1 MRLQYYFFLLALC
14 VVGLLSWII
23 YQVVCAPTLLS
34 ISLGVGVGLCVAVLI
49 FLSLFYHR
57 SVRAMESISNGI
69 HLLNE
74 QDFSSRLRLTGQY
87 EADRIIG
94 IFNRMMTQ
102 LKEERLHVREQ
113 NEFSDLLIKASPM
126 GVVVL
131 DHDHRIS
138 LLNPAACHLLG
149 VAEQSRVLGYKVA
162 QVRHELLIDLSV
174 VELGEHKII
183 SLSDGHIYRCSL
195 STFVDR
201 GFPRP
206 FYLIESLTD
215 EVREAE
221 KKAYEKVIRM
231 IAHEVGNST
240 AGLTSTLG
248 VLIDSFSGDE
258 QMADAV
264 EAMQVCVDRCYGMN
278 RFITSFAEVVRI
290 PEPVLAAHDLGQM
303 LQRVARFASPLGQP
317 YGIEIDL
324 ELDEAMPMVAIDV
337 ALMEQVLINVVKNA
351 VESIAPDSGR
361 VVLKTS
367 ASPLSLSV
375 IDNGV
380 GISSEQEGK
389 LFSPFFSTKP
399 TGQGL
404 GLLFVREV
412 LQRHGF
418 RYSLGTHSD
427 GLTHFVIH
435 F

>member
-1 MRLQYYFFLLALC
+1 MRLQYYFLLLALC
-14 VVGLLSWII
+14 VVGLLLWLI
-23 YQVVCAPTLLS
+23 YQVVCDPALLS
-34 ISLGVGVGLCVAVLI
+34 ISLGVGGGICVAVLI
-49 FLSLFYHR
+49 FLSIFYQR
-57 SVRAMESISNGI
+57 SVRAMASISDGI

-131 DHDHRIS
+131 DYDYHIT
-138 LLNPAACHLLG
+138 LLNPSACHLLG
-149 VAEQSRVLGYKVA
+149 VVEQSRVLGRKLPE
-162 QVRHELLIDLSV
+162 VRHELLVDLSV
-174 VELGEHKII
+174 VALGERKII

-215 EVREAE
+215 EVRGAE

-240 AGLTSTLG
+240 AGLTSTLE

-258 QMADAV
+258 QMTDAV

-278 RFITSFAEVVRI
+278 RFIMSFADVVRI
-290 PEPVLAAHDLGQM
+290 PEPVLASTDIGQI
-303 LQRVARFASPLGQP
+303 LQRVARFARPLGQP
-317 YGIEIDL
+317 YDIAIDL
-324 ELDEAMPMVAIDV
+324 DLDETMPMVVVDV

-351 VESIAPDSGR
+351 VESISPISGR
-361 VVLKTS
+361 VVLKTL
-367 ASPLSLSV
+367 ANPLSLSV

-380 GISSEQEGK
+380 GISPEQEGK

>member
-1 MRLQYYFFLLALC
+1 MRLQYYFLLLALF
-14 VVGLLSWII
+14 VVGLLSWMI
-23 YQVVCAPTLLS
+23 YQVLRAPELLS
-34 ISLGVGVGLCVAVLI
+34 ISLGVGMV
-49 FLSLFYHR
+49 LSLGVLVLLWVVYER

-74 QDFSSRLRLTGQY
+74 QDFSSRLRPTGQY

-131 DHDHRIS
+131 DYDHRIT
-138 LLNPAACHLLG
+138 LLNPSACYLLA
-149 VAEQSRVLGYKVA
+149 VKDQSRVLGRKVRE
-162 QVRHELLIDLSV
+162 VRHELLVDLSV
-174 VELGEHKII
+174 VALGERKII
-183 SLSDGHIYRCSL
+183 SLGDGHIYRCSL

-215 EVREAE
+215 EVRSAE

-248 VLIDSFSGDE
+248 VLIDSFSGE
-258 QMADAV
+258 AQMADAV

-290 PEPVLAAHDLGQM
+290 PEPVLALSDIGELV
-303 LQRVARFASPLGQP
+303 QRVARFSHSLSQAHEVSIKL
-317 YGIEIDL
+317 D
-324 ELDEAMPMVAIDV
+324 LDEAMPQLSVDV

-351 VESIAPDSGR
+351 VESIAHGPGR
-361 VVLKTS
+361 VVLRTS
-367 ASPLSLSV
+367 TSPLSLSV
-375 IDNGV
+375 IDDGA
-380 GISSEQEGK
+380 GISPEQEGK

-399 TGQGL
+399 AGQGL

-418 RYSLGTHSD
+418 RYSLSTHAD
-427 GLTHFVIH
+427 GLTHFVIY

>member
-1 MRLQYYFFLLALC
+1 MRLRYYFLLLALC
-14 VVGLLSWII
+14 ILALLLWMI
-23 YQVVCAPTLLS
+23 YQVLHTPALLS
-34 ISLGVGVGLCVAVLI
+34 ISLGVGVSICIGVLI
-49 FLSLFYHR
+49 FLMLFYQR

-69 HLLNE
+69 YLLSE
-74 QDFSSRLRLTGQY
+74 QDFSSRLRPTGQY
-87 EADRIIG
+87 DADRIIF
-94 IFNRMMTQ
+94 IFNRMMAQ

-131 DHDHRIS
+131 DHDHRIAH
-138 LLNPAACHLLG
+138 LNPAACNLLG
-149 VAEQSRVLGYKVA
+149 VDAPERVLGHKVRE
-162 QVRHELLIDLSV
+162 VRHEFLIDLGAIA
-174 VELGEHKII
+174 LGERKIT
-183 SLSDGHIYRCSL
+183 SLSDGHIYRYTL

-240 AGLTSTLG
+240 AGITSMLG
-248 VLIDSFSGDE
+248 VLIDSFSSDA

-264 EAMQVCVDRCYGMN
+264 ETMQVCVDRCYGMN

-290 PEPVLAAHDLGQM
+290 PEPVLATYDVGQI
-303 LQRVARFASPLGQP
+303 LQRVARFATPLAQQ
-317 YGIEIDL
+317 YDISV
-324 ELDEAMPMVAIDV
+324 ELDLDTSMPEVKLDI
-337 ALMEQVLINVVKNA
+337 ALMEQVLINIVKNA
-351 VESIAPDSGR
+351 VESIAPDQGC

-367 ASPLSLSV
+367 SSPLSISV
-375 IDNGV
+375 VDDGG
-380 GISSEQEGK
+380 GISPEQEGK

-418 RYSLGTHSD
+418 RYSLGTYAD
-427 GLTHFVIH
+427 GLTHFVIYL
-435 F
+435 